1 MNISDN
7 IMDNLLKDC
16 GVILKPQDKIKIYDI
31 IKTEIEAKTQDVI
44 NKAVLIKS
52 KKSKKSLTM
61 NDINKLHQI
70 NEEYIV

>member
-7 IMDNLLKDC
+7 IMDNLLIDC

-61 NDINKLHQI
+61 NDIDKLHQI

>member
-1 MNISDN
+1 MDIPDN
-7 IMDNLLKDC
+7 IMDELLKEC
-16 GVILKPQDKIKIYDI
+16 GVIVKQQDKIKIYDI
-31 IKTEIEAKTQDVI
+31 IKAEIETKTQDVI

>member
-1 MNISDN
+1 MDIPDN
-7 IMDNLLKDC
+7 IMHDLLKDC
-16 GVILKPQDKIKIYDI
+16 GVILKQQDRIKIYDI
-31 IKTEIEAKTQDVI
+31 IKTEIETKTQDVI

>member
-16 GVILKPQDKIKIYDI
+16 SVILKPQDKIKIYDI
-31 IKTEIEAKTQDVI
+31 IKTEIETKTQDVI

-52 KKSKKSLTM
+52 KKSKKSLIM
-61 NDINKLHQI
+61 NDIDKLHQI